1 MKKICYLDVKPD
13 YTYLTLE
20 ELIERQKQLEE
31 EDKKLTDW
39 LELDYS

>member
-1 MKKICYLDVKPD
+1 MKKICYLDVEPD

-39 LELDYS
+39 PELDYS